1 MKLLKKPFVRN
12 WKHIYL
18 RLKIWSTIKDF
29 TFNTGTLDNGIIIN
43 KDGTM
48 GRRCN
53 LLGRELSI
61 DIDSLVVWSCYN
73 S

>member
-43 KDGTM
+43 KDGTY
-48 GRRCN
+48 
-53 LLGRELSI
+53 
-61 DIDSLVVWSCYN
+61 V
-73 S
+73 

>member
-48 GRRCN
+48 GR
-53 LLGRELSI
+53 
-61 DIDSLVVWSCYN
+61 
-73 S
+73 